1 MAEERRPEC
10 ARKIALLN
18 DVRAAMDALMLI
30 HSDEVTAL
38 LNEDFDRITELR
50 IKLQTARERK
60 AGLIELYRDHV
71 TSHGC

>member
-1 MAEERRPEC
+1 MAEERRPAC
-10 ARKIALLN
+10 ARKIALLA
-18 DVRAAMDALMLI
+18 DVQTAMGALMAI
-30 HSDEVTAL
+30 HNDEVTAL

>member
-1 MAEERRPEC
+1 MAEERRPGC
-10 ARKIALLN
+10 ARKTALLA
-18 DVRAAMDALMLI
+18 DVQAAMGALMSI
-30 HSDEVTAL
+30 HNDEVTAL

-50 IKLQTARERK
+50 IKLQTVRERK